1 MGACTSMILLFRP
14 LLSKL
19 EMLFKINLLL
29 LCHEERA
36 KTINAFIKHVIS
48 SKKTVV
54 DLQSV
59 CF

>member
-1 MGACTSMILLFRP
+1 MIILFLP
-14 LLSKL
+14 LLCKL
-19 EMLFKINLLL
+19 ELLFKINLLL
-29 LCHEERA
+29 LCHEESA